1 MKQNKFVN
9 ALIGEWKNY
18 SRSQILVI
26 NALLCAIVMLFALVP
41 IKIGA
46 LDLAVIPIIAI
57 IISAE
62 VMGLANG
69 MLTGLFF
76 GLVSFLN
83 HLVKHPSVL
92 SDIFVKNPLVTFLP
106 RILIGV
112 TVFFVIKLFDLLW
125 SKIESNPK
133 YQSKPIKKNA
143 FDTAKYAV
151 GSLLGVITNTAGVLG
166 FIYAFYAGT
175 ELSSGTAISG
185 GFITAI
191 IVSNSILE
199 AVVCTILVPPITMAV
214 KKTLQKTTR
223 KNSSPAVTNDNSNDP
238 SESNDSE
245 Q

>member
-1 MKQNKFVN
+1 MKQNKFIN

-92 SDIFVKNPLVTFLP
+92 SDIFVKNPLLLIFLP
-106 RILIGV
+106 
-112 TVFFVIKLFDLLW
+112 K
-125 SKIESNPK
+125 S
-133 YQSKPIKKNA
+133 
-143 FDTAKYAV
+143 
-151 GSLLGVITNTAGVLG
+151 
-166 FIYAFYAGT
+166 
-175 ELSSGTAISG
+175 
-185 GFITAI
+185 
-191 IVSNSILE
+191 
-199 AVVCTILVPPITMAV
+199 
-214 KKTLQKTTR
+214 TL
-223 KNSSPAVTNDNSNDP
+223 
-238 SESNDSE
+238 
-245 Q
+245 